1 MSVHVR
7 EIEKEIGAET
17 VKLIHDE
24 AEKGGISIKTAEQL
38 AAELGRKG
46 EKVIGNSHGE
56 RHRWSGGEAD
66 ALRLVEPR
74 GRMQRER
81 TKADDNESTG
91 PSGIAGSF
99 LQAV

>member
-24 AEKGGISIKTAEQL
+24 AEKGGISIKMAEQL

-46 EKVIGNSHGE
+46 EKVIGRGE
-56 RHRWSGGEAD
+56 
-66 ALRLVEPR
+66 LTR
-74 GRMQRER
+74 GTPSMER
-81 TKADDNESTG
+81 R
-91 PSGIAGSF
+91 
-99 LQAV
+99 

>member
-46 EKVIGNSHGE
+46 EKVIGGE
-56 RHRWSGGEAD
+56 
-66 ALRLVEPR
+66 LTR
-74 GRMQRER
+74 GTPSMER
-81 TKADDNESTG
+81 R
-91 PSGIAGSF
+91 
-99 LQAV
+99 